1 MMQTNSTIENM
12 QEKYSTYECPI
23 IADFSLE
30 VVNQILSL
38 LAFRNLN
45 FLQGDMI
52 KNGKIWA

>member
-1 MMQTNSTIENM
+1 MMQTNSTSENM
-12 QEKYSTYECPI
+12 LEKYSTYECPI

-45 FLQGDMI
+45 FLQGDLI
-52 KNGKIWA
+52 KNGKI